1 MAFNPDAI
9 TFNAAN
15 ALLLAE
21 ASEAAYTTETEACD
35 RMRQLGLPNFQW
47 IDLSGIFQNLHAFA
61 ASNNEIVI
69 LAFRGTADV
78 KDWMTDL
85 HATPVRFSWIFQG
98 GPEVG
103 EIHAG
108 FGHALS
114 DGWRKVLA
122 ALNKVAPQPVLA
134 NTASID
140 ARRSLWITGHSLGG
154 AIAALTGAAFSL
166 LPDGVIRPVSGIYTF
181 GQPRIGLHNFC
192 DNYSR
197 LLTPKT
203 FRLVNNKDLV
213 PRVPFRGW
221 DYSDVGEMI
230 HFTLSGA
237 PQMQSLQW
245 RDFLARTFES
255 FQEAF
260 EILGNINM
268 DVGDHSMSKYRE
280 LVSEHQQD
288 LDGLFQGRQ
297 VN

>member
-21 ASEAAYTTETEACD
+21 ASEAAYMTETEACD
-35 RMRQLGLPNFQW
+35 RMSQLGLPNFQW

-122 ALNKVAPQPVLA
+122 ALNKVAPQPALA
-134 NTASID
+134 NTASVD

-166 LPDGVIRPVSGIYTF
+166 LPDGVIRPVSGIYTSASR
-181 GQPRIGLHNFC
+181 GSDCITSAITMPVSSPRRHFAWSITKTS
-192 DNYSR
+192 SR
-197 LLTPKT
+197 ESP
-203 FRLVNNKDLV
+203 
-213 PRVPFRGW
+213 
-221 DYSDVGEMI
+221 
-230 HFTLSGA
+230 SGA
-237 PQMQSLQW
+237 GTTP
-245 RDFLARTFES
+245 
-255 FQEAF
+255 
-260 EILGNINM
+260 
-268 DVGDHSMSKYRE
+268 MSEK
-280 LVSEHQQD
+280 
-288 LDGLFQGRQ
+288 
-297 VN
+297 